1 MMTRFAP
8 TVRLVW
14 LAVHLLTMVVVN
26 LAFLGG
32 MLTGTDLNG
41 SPFQRLIVGAT
52 DTRLTAW
59 LQQTYGQ
66 LTGTDAGFLFFSP
79 KIGDDTVFETTF
91 FRRGRATTVDVDGL
105 CDSRECRSRFFSL
118 IQETVKGR
126 ETAELASFS
135 VAHRLLEIYPA
146 VDSIQCRYYRQQLPR
161 LQSGGRERTLLYS
174 FSFSR

>member
-1 MMTRFAP
+1 MIARFAP
-8 TVRLVW
+8 TMRLVW

-52 DTRLTAW
+52 NNRLTSW

-66 LTGTDAGFLFFSP
+66 LSGTDVGFLFFSP
-79 KIGDDTVFETTF
+79 QIGDDTVFETTF
-91 FRRGRATTVDVDGL
+91 FQRGRAVTVGPAGL
-105 CDSRECRSRFFSL
+105 CRSQEGANRFHSL
-118 IQETVKGR
+118 VDETVKGR
-126 ETAELASFS
+126 ETAELTSFS
-135 VAHRLLEIYPA
+135 VAHRLLEMDPA